1 MRSKIIICFI
11 VLFSTQDLYSSDTI
25 SKRVDRNFYKFLAVE
40 GAVLTGAISYLK
52 NEWYS
57 DKKRV
62 PFHFY
67 NDLKGWNQIDKLGHF
82 YAAYLESTVGYSL
95 MKKFNF
101 SENQALYL
109 GGSQGLILETPI

>member
-1 MRSKIIICFI
+1 MFGCSLWGKYRSKKDKIFILRSKIIICFI

-62 PFHFY
+62 SFHFY
-67 NDLKGWNQIDKLGHF
+67 N
-82 YAAYLESTVGYSL
+82 
-95 MKKFNF
+95 
-101 SENQALYL
+101 AL
-109 GGSQGLILETPI
+109 